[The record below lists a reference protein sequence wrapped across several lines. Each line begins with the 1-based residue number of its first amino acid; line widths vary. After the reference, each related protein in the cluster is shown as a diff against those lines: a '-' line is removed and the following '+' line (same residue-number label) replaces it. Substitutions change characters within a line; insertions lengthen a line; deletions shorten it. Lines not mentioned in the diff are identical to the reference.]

1 MDAAAK
7 AAPDSIMTFT
17 HHSDGAAFTGGGD
30 FMFPIIDG
38 ESSGEE
44 MPPGIS
50 AILLEKL
57 LEQAQGLSPDLVLAA
72 GPSVQTRGQ
81 HRQQQQ

>member
-17 HHSDGAAFTGGGD
+17 HHTDGAAFTGGGD
-30 FMFPIIDG
+30 CMFPVSEDG
-38 ESSGEE
+38 PSGEKI
-44 MPPGIS
+44 PPGIS

-57 LEQAQGLSPDLVLAA
+57 LE
-72 GPSVQTRGQ
+72 
-81 HRQQQQ
+81 